1 MPEASPMPTLHL
13 TRRDQPG
20 SISLI
25 AQDPTYYVITLLLPR
40 ILLRTYYVITLLLP
54 YPLFLL

>member
-1 MPEASPMPTLHL
+1 MPTLHL

-54 YPLFLL
+54 FPLSLL